1 MSHLNSR
8 SFEKDE
14 TSWARSLET
23 GDEVAD
29 DAVAAAASSSSKLY
43 SFAWNLVSRSSW

>member
-14 TSWARSLET
+14 KSWARNLET

-29 DAVAAAASSSSKLY
+29 DVVAAAASSSKLY